1 MTTLARKLRVF
12 DYFALGFGSMIGAG
26 WLVVMDDWLGRGG
39 PVGAMLAFALG
50 GLLLL
55 PIGYVYGRLVIAI
68 PDAGTEIAYTARVF
82 PPAVSFGT
90 GWMMTLA
97 YLVVCPWEAIAIGRL
112 AGYVLPAMNTHPLYS
127 VAGQAVY
134 LPHLALGLAL
144 TALLTL
150 VNVRGV
156 RLSASVQSWA
166 TGAVLVLF
174 LVFGAFGAAR
184 GSAANFSPPFAA
196 GGALVSVLLVLQIV
210 PYFMS
215 GFESIPKCVEEASP
229 GAGER
234 SLFRAILIALA
245 VGALFYV
252 AVIAVVAFV
261 SPWQALL
268 GERFATAVA
277 FERAFHARWIVDLI
291 LTTAVIS
298 LLKVF
303 NGNFIAAS
311 RLLFAMGRSGLIDT
325 RAGRVHPAYRT
336 PSLAVA
342 FVGLATAAG
351 VFLGGAVLVP
361 IAEVG
366 SLAAVIGWL
375 ASCASYLAIGE
386 NGRRR
391 AVAAAG
397 VLVTLA
403 LLALKLLP
411 VVPGHFTAWEWLALA
426 AWAAL
431 GLALWLLAGPAAA
444 RAAGGTGP
452 S

>member
-39 PVGAMLAFALG
+39 PVGAMVAFALG
-50 GLLLL
+50 GVLLL

-68 PDAGTEIAYTARVF
+68 PDAGSEIAYTGRVF
-82 PPAVSFGT
+82 PRAVSFGT

-112 AGYVLPAMNTHPLYS
+112 AGYVLPAMNTRPLYS
-127 VAGQAVY
+127 VAGQPVY
-134 LPHLALGLAL
+134 LPHLVLGLAL

-166 TGAVLVLF
+166 TAAVLVLF
-174 LVFGAFGAAR
+174 VVFAAFGAAR
-184 GSAANFSPPFAA
+184 GSVANFSPPFAA
-196 GGALVSVLLVLQIV
+196 GGALVSILLVLQIV
-210 PYFMS
+210 PYFMT

-229 GAGER
+229 GAGAR
-234 SLFRAILIALA
+234 SLFRAILVALG
-245 VGALFYV
+245 VGTVFYV

-268 GERFATAVA
+268 GERFSTAVA
-277 FERAFHARWIVDLI
+277 FERAFHAGWIVDLI

-311 RLLFAMGRSGLIDT
+311 RLLFAMGRDGLIDE
-325 RAGRVHPAYRT
+325 RAGRVHADYRT
-336 PSLAVA
+336 PWNAVL

-351 VFLGGAVLVP
+351 VFFGGAVLVP

-375 ASCASYLAIGE
+375 ASCASYLAIAE
-386 NGRRR
+386 NGKRR
-391 AVAAAG
+391 AVAGVG

-403 LLALKLLP
+403 LLVLKLLP
-411 VVPGHFTAWEWLALA
+411 IVPGHFTRWEWVALA

-431 GLALWLLAGPAAA
+431 GLALRLSGRGRQAEG
-444 RAAGGTGP
+444 
-452 S
+452 

>member
-39 PVGAMLAFALG
+39 PVGAMLAFAIG

-68 PDAGTEIAYTARVF
+68 PDAGSEIAYTARVF
-82 PPAVSFGT
+82 GRAVSFGT

-97 YLVVCPWEAIAIGRL
+97 YLIVCPWEAIAIGRL
-112 AGYVLPAMNTHPLYS
+112 AGYVLPAMNSHPLYA
-127 VAGQAVY
+127 VAGQTVY
-134 LPHLALGLAL
+134 LPHLVLGLAL
-144 TALLTL
+144 TAFLTL

-166 TGAVLVLF
+166 TAAVLVLF
-174 LVFGAFGAAR
+174 VVFGAFGASR
-184 GSAANFSPPFAA
+184 GSFANFSPPFAA
-196 GGALVSVLLVLQIV
+196 GGALVSILLVLQIV
-210 PYFMS
+210 PYFMT

-229 GAGER
+229 GAAEK

-245 VGALFYV
+245 VGTLFYV

-268 GERFATAVA
+268 GEKFSTAVA
-277 FERAFHARWIVDLI
+277 FERAFHARWIVDVI

-311 RLLFAMGRSGLIDT
+311 RLLFAMGRGGLIDE
-325 RAGRVHPAYRT
+325 RAGRVHPDYRT
-336 PSLAVA
+336 PSGAVL
-342 FVGLATAAG
+342 FVGVATAAA
-351 VFLGGAVLVP
+351 VFLGGSVLVP

-375 ASCASYLAIGE
+375 ASCASYFVLGE
-386 NGRRR
+386 NARRR
-391 AVAAAG
+391 AVAAVG

-403 LLALKLLP
+403 LLVLKLLP
-411 VVPGHFTAWEWLALA
+411 VMPGHFTRWEWLALA
-426 AWAAL
+426 GWAAL
-431 GLALWLLAGPAAA
+431 GMALRLSGGARPAA
-444 RAAGGTGP
+444 G
-452 S
+452 

>member
-39 PVGAMLAFALG
+39 PVGAMVAFALG
-50 GLLLL
+50 GVLLL

-68 PDAGTEIAYTARVF
+68 PDAGSEIAYTGRVF
-82 PPAVSFGT
+82 PRAVSFGT

-112 AGYVLPAMNTHPLYS
+112 AGYVLPAMNTRPLYS
-127 VAGQAVY
+127 VAGQPVY
-134 LPHLALGLAL
+134 LPHLVLGLAL
-144 TALLTL
+144 TAVLTL

-166 TGAVLVLF
+166 TAAVLVLF
-174 LVFGAFGAAR
+174 VVFAAFGAAR

-196 GGALVSVLLVLQIV
+196 GGALVSILLVLQIV
-210 PYFMS
+210 PYFMT

-229 GAGER
+229 GAGAK
-234 SLFRAILIALA
+234 SLFRAILVALG
-245 VGALFYV
+245 VGTLFYV

-277 FERAFHARWIVDLI
+277 FERAFHAGWIVDLI

-311 RLLFAMGRSGLIDT
+311 RLLFAMGRGGLIDE
-325 RAGRVHPAYRT
+325 RAGRVHADYRT
-336 PSLAVA
+336 PWNAVL

-375 ASCASYLAIGE
+375 ASCAAYLVVAE
-386 NGRRR
+386 NRKRR
-391 AVAAAG
+391 AVAGIG

-403 LLALKLLP
+403 LLVLKLLP
-411 VVPGHFTAWEWLALA
+411 TVPGHFTRWEWVALA

-431 GLALWLLAGPAAA
+431 GLALRLSG
-444 RAAGGTGP
+444 RRRRTEG
-452 S
+452 

>member
-39 PVGAMLAFALG
+39 PVGAMVAFALG
-50 GLLLL
+50 GVLLL

-68 PDAGTEIAYTARVF
+68 PDAGSEIAYTGRVF
-82 PPAVSFGT
+82 PRAVSFGT

-112 AGYVLPAMNTHPLYS
+112 AGYVLPALNTRPLYS
-127 VAGQAVY
+127 VAGQPVY
-134 LPHLALGLAL
+134 LPHLVLGLAL
-144 TALLTL
+144 TAVLTM

-166 TGAVLVLF
+166 TAAVLVLF
-174 LVFGAFGAAR
+174 VVFGAFGAAH

-210 PYFMS
+210 PYFMT

-229 GAGER
+229 GAGAK
-234 SLFRAILIALA
+234 SLFRAILVALG
-245 VGALFYV
+245 VGTLFYV

-277 FERAFHARWIVDLI
+277 FERAFHAGWIVDLI

-311 RLLFAMGRSGLIDT
+311 RLLFAMGRGGLIDE
-325 RAGRVHPAYRT
+325 RAGQVHADYRT
-336 PSLAVA
+336 PWNAVL
-342 FVGLATAAG
+342 FVGLATSAG

-375 ASCASYLAIGE
+375 ASCAAYLVVAE
-386 NGRRR
+386 NRKRR
-391 AVAAAG
+391 AVAGIG

-403 LLALKLLP
+403 LLVLKLLP
-411 VVPGHFTAWEWLALA
+411 IVPGHFTRWEWVALA

-431 GLALWLLAGPAAA
+431 GLALRLSGRRR
-444 RAAGGTGP
+444 RAEG
-452 S
+452 

>member
-1 MTTLARKLRVF
+1 MATLARKLRIF

-50 GLLLL
+50 GVLLL

-68 PDAGTEIAYTARVF
+68 PDAGSEIAYTGRVF
-82 PPAVSFGT
+82 PRAVSFGT

-97 YLVVCPWEAIAIGRL
+97 YLIVCPWEAIAIGRL
-112 AGYVLPAMNTHPLYS
+112 AGYVFPAMNSHPLYA
-127 VAGQAVY
+127 VAGQPVY
-134 LPHLALGLAL
+134 LPHLLLGLAL
-144 TALLTL
+144 TAFLTL

-174 LVFGAFGAAR
+174 VVFGAFGAAR
-184 GSAANFSPPFAA
+184 GSVANMRPPFTEA
-196 GGALVSVLLVLQIV
+196 GVAVSILLVLQIV
-210 PYFMS
+210 PYFMT

-229 GAGER
+229 GAGEKR
-234 SLFRAILIALA
+234 LFRAILIALG
-245 VGALFYV
+245 VGTLFYV
-252 AVIAVVAFV
+252 AVVGVVAFV
-261 SPWQALL
+261 SPWRALL

-277 FERAFHARWIVDLI
+277 FERAFRSRWIVDVI
-291 LTTAVIS
+291 LATAVIS

-311 RLLFAMGRSGLIDT
+311 RLVFAMGRSGLIDG
-325 RAGRVHPAYRT
+325 RAGRVHADYRT
-336 PSLAVA
+336 PAAAVL
-342 FVGLATAAG
+342 FVGVATAAA
-351 VFLGGAVLVP
+351 VFLGGSVLVP

-386 NGRRR
+386 SATGR
-391 AVAAAG
+391 AVAGVG
-397 VLVTLA
+397 VLVTVA
-403 LLALKLLP
+403 LLVLKLVP
-411 VVPGHFTAWEWLALA
+411 VVPGHFTRWEWLSLAGWAL
-426 AWAAL
+426 L
-431 GLALWLLAGPAAA
+431 GLALRRSGGARKPAG
-444 RAAGGTGP
+444 
-452 S
+452 

>member
-39 PVGAMLAFALG
+39 PVGAMAAFAIG

-68 PDAGTEIAYTARVF
+68 PDAGSEIAYTARVF
-82 PPAVSFGT
+82 PRAVSFGT

-97 YLVVCPWEAIAIGRL
+97 YLIVCPWEAIAIGRL
-112 AGYVLPAMNTHPLYS
+112 AGYVLPGMNSQPLYA
-127 VAGQAVY
+127 VAGQTVY
-134 LPHLALGLAL
+134 LPHLVLGLAL
-144 TALLTL
+144 TAFLTL
-150 VNVRGV
+150 VNYRGV

-166 TGAVLVLF
+166 TAAVLVLF
-174 LVFGAFGAAR
+174 VVFGAFGASR
-184 GSAANFSPPFAA
+184 GSFANFSPPFAG
-196 GGALVSVLLVLQIV
+196 GGALVSILLVLQIV
-210 PYFMS
+210 PYFLT
-215 GFESIPKCVEEASP
+215 GFESIPKCVEEARP
-229 GAGER
+229 GAGAK
-234 SLFRAILIALA
+234 SLFRAILVALA
-245 VGALFYV
+245 VGTLFYV

-268 GERFATAVA
+268 GEKFSTAVA
-277 FERAFHARWIVDLI
+277 FERAFKSKWIVDVI

-311 RLLFAMGRSGLIDT
+311 RLVFAMGRGGLIDA
-325 RAGRVHPAYRT
+325 RAGRVHADYRT
-336 PSLAVA
+336 PSGAVL
-342 FVGLATAAG
+342 FVGIATAAA
-351 VFLGGAVLVP
+351 VFLGGSVLVP

-375 ASCASYLAIGE
+375 ASCASYVVVGE
-386 NGRRR
+386 SAGRR
-391 AVAAAG
+391 AVAAVG

-411 VVPGHFTAWEWLALA
+411 VVPGHFTRWEWLALA
-426 AWAAL
+426 AWVLL
-431 GLALWLLAGPAAA
+431 GLALRLSGGT
-444 RAAGGTGP
+444 RQAAG
-452 S
+452 

>member
-26 WLVVMDDWLGRGG
+26 WLVVMDAWLGRGG

-50 GLLLL
+50 GVLLL

-68 PDAGTEIAYTARVF
+68 PDAGSEIAYTARVF
-82 PPAVSFGT
+82 PRSVSFAT

-97 YLVVCPWEAIAIGRL
+97 YLIVCPWEAIAIGRL
-112 AGYVLPAMNTHPLYS
+112 AGYVLPGMNTRPLYA
-127 VAGQAVY
+127 VAGQTVY
-134 LPHLALGLAL
+134 LPHLLLGLAL
-144 TALLTL
+144 TAALTL
-150 VNVRGV
+150 VNLRGV

-166 TGAVLVLF
+166 TGTVLALF
-174 LVFGAFGAAR
+174 VVFGAFGASR

-210 PYFMS
+210 PYFMT

-229 GAGER
+229 GAAGK
-234 SLFRAILIALA
+234 SLFRAILIALG
-245 VGALFYV
+245 VGTLFYV

-268 GERFATAVA
+268 GERFSTAVA
-277 FERAFHARWIVDLI
+277 FERAFRSRWIVDVI
-291 LTTAVIS
+291 LVTALVS

-303 NGNFIAAS
+303 NGNFVAAS
-311 RLLFAMGRSGLIDT
+311 RLIFAMGRAGLIDG
-325 RAGRVHPAYRT
+325 RAGRVHETYRT
-336 PSLAVA
+336 PSGAVL
-342 FVGLATAAG
+342 FVGLTTAAA

-375 ASCASYLAIGE
+375 ASCASYLAVGE
-386 NGRRR
+386 TGRRR
-391 AVAAAG
+391 AVAAVG

-403 LLALKLLP
+403 LLVLKLLP
-411 VVPGHFTAWEWLALA
+411 VMPGHFTKWEWLALA
-426 AWAAL
+426 GWAVLGTAL
-431 GLALWLLAGPAAA
+431 RFSGRAQHAGD
-444 RAAGGTGP
+444 
-452 S
+452 

>member
-1 MTTLARKLRVF
+1 MTTLARKLRAF

-39 PVGAMLAFALG
+39 PVGAMVAFALG
-50 GLLLL
+50 GVLLL

-68 PDAGTEIAYTARVF
+68 PDAGSEIAYTGRVF
-82 PPAVSFGT
+82 PRAVSFGT

-112 AGYVLPAMNTHPLYS
+112 AGYVLPAMNTRPLYS
-127 VAGQAVY
+127 VAGQPVY
-134 LPHLALGLAL
+134 LPHLVLGLAL
-144 TALLTL
+144 TAVLTL

-166 TGAVLVLF
+166 TAAVLVLF
-174 LVFGAFGAAR
+174 VVFAAFGAAR

-196 GGALVSVLLVLQIV
+196 GGALVSILLVLQIV
-210 PYFMS
+210 PYFMT

-229 GAGER
+229 GAGAK
-234 SLFRAILIALA
+234 SLFRAILVALG
-245 VGALFYV
+245 VGTLFYV

-277 FERAFHARWIVDLI
+277 FERAFHAGWIVDLI

-311 RLLFAMGRSGLIDT
+311 RLLFAMGRGGLIDE
-325 RAGRVHPAYRT
+325 RAGRVHADYRT
-336 PSLAVA
+336 PWNAVL

-375 ASCASYLAIGE
+375 ASCAAYLVVAE
-386 NGRRR
+386 NRKRR
-391 AVAAAG
+391 AVAGIG

-403 LLALKLLP
+403 LLVLKLLP
-411 VVPGHFTAWEWLALA
+411 TVPGHFTRWEWVALA

-431 GLALWLLAGPAAA
+431 GLALRLSG
-444 RAAGGTGP
+444 RRRRTEG
-452 S
+452 